1 MLDLAIVIVQYN
13 VRDLLRDC
21 LRSVFASVG
30 DFSYT
35 VTVVDSCS
43 TDGSADMVAAEFPQA
58 RLIRAPVN
66 GGYPYANNLG
76 LRAVGFRPLADEAP
90 RSEADALNLSLSP
103 WPPSPPLVGEG
114 KGGGGDEEGC
124 PLPRFALL
132 LNPDT
137 LLPPTALADML
148 DFMAAHPQAGAAGP
162 RLVLAD
168 GSLDLACRRG
178 EPTLATSFYRLTGL
192 SRLFPRSPR
201 FGRYNMTYLPEDQL
215 AQVDSVVG
223 AFMLVRAE
231 AIEQVGLLDEQFFMY
246 GEDLDWAKRIREA
259 DWEVWY
265 NPGVVVRHYKRQ
277 SSRQNPRAAR
287 EFKRAELLFYRKHY
301 AADTPAWLRWL
312 VLLGFGLRGGPDLLR
327 EAWRKG

>member
-1 MLDLAIVIVQYN
+1 MTDLAIIIVQYN

-21 LRSVFASVG
+21 LRSVFASAG
-30 DFSYT
+30 DFSYS

-43 TDGSADMVAAEFPQA
+43 TDGSADMVAAEFPQV

-66 GGYPYANNLG
+66 GGYSYANNLG
-76 LRAVGFRPLADEAP
+76 LRAAGFRPLADEAP
-90 RSEADALNLSLSP
+90 HSKSDGWRVTGDEGSVTGETHQ
-103 WPPSPPLVGEG
+103 PPSTTH
-114 KGGGGDEEGC
+114 

-148 DFMAAHPQAGAAGP
+148 AFMAAHPQAGAAGP

-192 SRLFPRSPR
+192 SRLFPRNRR
-201 FGRYNMTYLPEDQL
+201 FGRYNMTYLPEDQV

-231 AIEQVGLLDEQFFMY
+231 AIKQVGLLDEQFFMY
-246 GEDLDWAKRIREA
+246 GEDLDWAKRIRQA
-259 DWEVWY
+259 GWEIWY
-265 NPGVVVRHYKRQ
+265 NAAVVVRHYKRQ

-301 AADTPAWLRWL
+301 AATTPAWLRWL
-312 VLLGFGLRGGPDLLR
+312 VLVGFGLRGGPDLLR
-327 EAWRKG
+327 EAWRTS

>member
-1 MLDLAIVIVQYN
+1 MTDLGIIIVQYN

-21 LRSVFASVG
+21 LRSVFASLG
-30 DFSYT
+30 DVSYT

-43 TDGSADMVAAEFPQA
+43 TDGSADMVAAEFPQV

-66 GGYPYANNLG
+66 GGYSYANNLG
-76 LRAVGFRPLADEAP
+76 LRAAGFRPLADEAP
-90 RSEADALNLSLSP
+90 H
-103 WPPSPPLVGEG
+103 SPP
-114 KGGGGDEEGC
+114 
-124 PLPRFALL
+124 PRFALL

-148 DFMAAHPQAGAAGP
+148 AFMAAHPKAGAAGP

-201 FGRYNMTYLPEDQL
+201 FGRYNMTYLPEDQVAL
-215 AQVDSVVG
+215 VDSVVG

-246 GEDLDWAKRIREA
+246 GEDLDWAKRIRQA
-259 DWEVWY
+259 GWEIWY
-265 NPGVVVRHYKRQ
+265 NPAVVVRHYKRQ

-301 AADTPAWLRWL
+301 AATTPPWLRGL

-327 EAWRKG
+327 EALSKRT